1 MSCSPP
7 RSLRLPHVLVF
18 AGVDVSVELLLRR
31 LIALLGEL
39 HSLLYPLAGLSPYLL
54 ELILVERVVL
64 DQPVLDHREGIALA
78 PLFDLFLGA
87 VLLEEISGAVRGR
100 PVGDRLDGVGF
111 TALPHLLGQSIGD
124 LDDGLYVHAVLL
136 LEEISG
142 AVRGRPVG
150 DRLDGVGFTALPHLL
165 GQSIGDLDDG
175 LYVHAV
181 YLLVLDAV
189 RVELGS
195 EVSHA
200 GGALDGGAHPVL
212 VVLDDKQAGT
222 LAVPSPE
229 PREVGG
235 FVEGALADRTVTEI
249 ELGDVVGLLV
259 AHGVGDA
266 DAEGYMPADDAVA
279 AHQAALDVEEVH
291 GAALALYEA
300 RLLAVELCHDLFG
313 ITTQK

>member
-1 MSCSPP
+1 MSWSPP

-54 ELILVERVVL
+54 ELIL
-64 DQPVLDHREGIALA
+64 
-78 PLFDLFLGA
+78 
-87 VLLEEISGAVRGR
+87 
-100 PVGDRLDGVGF
+100 
-111 TALPHLLGQSIGD
+111 
-124 LDDGLYVHAVLL
+124 
-136 LEEISG
+136 
-142 AVRGRPVG
+142 
-150 DRLDGVGFTALPHLL
+150 LDGVGFTALPHLL

-189 RVELGS
+189 SVELGS

-279 AHQAALDVEEVH
+279 AYQAALDVEEVH

>member
-1 MSCSPP
+1 MSWSPP

-100 PVGDRLDGVGF
+100 PVGDRLD
-111 TALPHLLGQSIGD
+111 
-124 LDDGLYVHAVLL
+124 AV
-136 LEEISG
+136 S
-142 AVRGRPVG
+142 
-150 DRLDGVGFTALPHLL
+150 
-165 GQSIGDLDDG
+165 
-175 LYVHAV
+175 
-181 YLLVLDAV
+181 
-189 RVELGS
+189 VELGS

>member
-1 MSCSPP
+1 MSWSPP

-54 ELILVERVVL
+54 ELVVL

-124 LDDGLYVHAVLL
+124 LDDGLYVHAV
-136 LEEISG
+136 
-142 AVRGRPVG
+142 
-150 DRLDGVGFTALPHLL
+150 
-165 GQSIGDLDDG
+165 
-175 LYVHAV
+175 

-189 RVELGS
+189 SVELGS